1 MKRKAAKKKAAK
13 KRAGKKKVGKA
24 ARRKPP
30 KRPKRKPRKKRRPRR
45 KRPVKPPKPPKL
57 LAKVITITGGIPDDE
72 HAHGRRFRWH
82 SNDVAYTLTF
92 NRRPSTDPSPW
103 PFTQAPDQIPN
114 KILVPAGGDSRT
126 FAVRS
131 TAVSLRGYGYDVNP
145 GAVPPRPGPEVV
157 PDP

>member
-1 MKRKAAKKKAAK
+1 M
-13 KRAGKKKVGKA
+13 
-24 ARRKPP
+24 
-30 KRPKRKPRKKRRPRR
+30 
-45 KRPVKPPKPPKL
+45 KPPKPLKL
-57 LAKVITITGGIPDDE
+57 PNVITITGGVPDNE
-72 HAHGRRFRWH
+72 HAHGRRFSWH